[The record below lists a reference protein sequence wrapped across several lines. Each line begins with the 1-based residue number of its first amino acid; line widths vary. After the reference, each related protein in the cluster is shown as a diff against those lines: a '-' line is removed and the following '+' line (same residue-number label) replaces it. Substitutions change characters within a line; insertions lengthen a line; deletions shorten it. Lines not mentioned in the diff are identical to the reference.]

1 MPRHLS
7 LPLVAL
13 AALAFPATA
22 AAYEEFP
29 GTRVLGMGGA
39 SRAFAIGDSGPML
52 NPSGMA
58 LVKTYN
64 LEGAYGYG
72 NRLNDHSFHASA
84 VDNTSAFGIA
94 AGLYY
99 TYHLAEPPVV
109 AGAMPLSGSGHA
121 AGVALAFPVT
131 PFAAIGGT
139 VKYLRLEGA
148 DAPGGNDGGVTFD
161 LGATVRPH
169 QFFSLA
175 LVGRNLK
182 DLHNSYAPV
191 GIAYGVALL
200 PMPGLIIAADGITH
214 FTADN
219 LSGRKGTSAMAGGE
233 LTLGGKYALRAGG
246 GYDAFTGNGY
256 ASAGA
261 SVLSEYAALDGGIR
275 QDIFVDAASPRVTI
289 VGVSVRI
296 FVPAMQT
303 QPTQQ

>member
-1 MPRHLS
+1 MS
-7 LPLVAL
+7 LPLVAI

-39 SRAFAIGDSGPML
+39 SRAFAVGDAGPML
-52 NPSGMA
+52 NPSGMS
-58 LVKTYN
+58 LMKTYN
-64 LEGAYGYG
+64 VEGAYGYG
-72 NRLNDHSFHASA
+72 TRLNDHSFHASA

-94 AGLYY
+94 GGLYY

-109 AGAMPLSGSGHA
+109 AGVMPLSGSGHA
-121 AGVALAFPVT
+121 AGGALSIPFT
-131 PFAAIGGT
+131 SFAAIGGT

-148 DAPGGNDGGVTFD
+148 DAPGGNAGGVTFD

-169 QFFSLA
+169 PMVSLA
-175 LVGRNLK
+175 LVGRNLR

-191 GIAYGVALL
+191 GIAYGAALL
-200 PMPGLIIAADGITH
+200 PIPGLLLVADGITH

-233 LTLGGKYALRAGG
+233 FTFGGKAALRAGG

-256 ASAGA
+256 GSVGA
-261 SVLSEYAALDGGIR
+261 SLVSEVAALDGGLR
-275 QDIFVDAASPRVTI
+275 QDIFVDATSPRVTI

-296 FVPAMQT
+296 FIPASMT
-303 QPTQQ
+303 QPQQ

>member
-1 MPRHLS
+1 VLRHLS

-13 AALAFPATA
+13 AALVFPATA

-39 SRAFAIGDSGPML
+39 SRAFAIGDAGPML

-84 VDNTSAFGIA
+84 VDNTSAFNIA
-94 AGLYY
+94 AGVYY

-109 AGAMPLSGSGHA
+109 AGTMPLSGSGHA
-121 AGVALAFPVT
+121 GGVALAIPVT

-148 DAPGGNDGGVTFD
+148 DAVGGNDGGVTFD

-182 DLHNSYAPV
+182 SLHNSYAPK

-200 PMPGLIIAADGITH
+200 PIPGLIIAADGITQ
-214 FTADN
+214 FTPDN
-219 LSGRKGTSAMAGGE
+219 LSGRKGTSVMAGGE
-233 LTLGGKYALRAGG
+233 LTFGGKFALRAGG
-246 GYDAFTGNGY
+246 GYDAVTGNGY
-256 ASAGA
+256 GSAGA
-261 SVLSEYAALDGGIR
+261 SLVSEVAALDGGIR
-275 QDIFVDAASPRVTI
+275 QDVFVDEGSPRVTI

-303 QPTQQ
+303 QPQQ

>member
-1 MPRHLS
+1 VSRHLS
-7 LPLVAL
+7 LPLVAI

-64 LEGAYGYG
+64 IEGAYGYG
-72 NRLNDHSFHASA
+72 TRLNDHSFHASA
-84 VDNTSAFGIA
+84 VDNTSAFNIA
-94 AGLYY
+94 AGVYY
-99 TYHLAEPPVV
+99 THHLAGPPVV
-109 AGAMPLSGSGHA
+109 AGAAPLSGSGHA
-121 AGVALAFPVT
+121 GGVALAIPMT

-148 DAPGGNDGGVTFD
+148 DAPGGHAGGVTFD

-169 QFFSLA
+169 QLVSFA
-175 LVGRNLK
+175 LVGRNLRT
-182 DLHNSYAPV
+182 LHNSHAPK

-200 PMPGLIIAADGITH
+200 PIPGLIIAADGVTH

-219 LSGRKGTSAMAGGE
+219 LSGRKGTSVMAGGE
-233 LTLGGKYALRAGG
+233 LTFGGKFALRAGG
-246 GYDAFTGNGY
+246 GYDAVTGNGY

-261 SVLSEYAALDGGIR
+261 SLVSELAALDGGLR
-275 QDIFVDAASPRVTI
+275 QDIVLDEASPRVTI
-289 VGVSVRI
+289 IGISVRI
-296 FVPAMQT
+296 FVPASQT
-303 QPTQQ
+303 QPHQ